1 MVTLIANHLDSNYSQ
16 THINNFYTQA
26 KKLIQEPF
34 EFIVFTTDDE
44 MKLLET
50 TKKKEGYIEGIQF
63 HVPKYGKDWIEIDL
77 IQHTKRGEKSFFI
90 TPNVI
95 LNDPKNIF
103 NYIPSGGIE
112 KLILDT
118 EKLEDKVR
126 ANGSH

>member
-77 IQHTKRGEKSFFI
+77 MSLAKYA
-90 TPNVI
+90 
-95 LNDPKNIF
+95 L
-103 NYIPSGGIE
+103 
-112 KLILDT
+112 
-118 EKLEDKVR
+118 
-126 ANGSH
+126 